1 MESEAIRNMV
11 DNILAGNNAEA
22 QNNFNTAMA
31 EKLTS
36 SLDDR
41 KQEIAASLGK
51 KEEEDEAVQ

>member
-22 QNNFNTAMA
+22 QNNINTAMA

>member
-36 SLDDR
+36 SLDDK

>member
-51 KEEEDEAVQ
+51 KEEEDEAIQ